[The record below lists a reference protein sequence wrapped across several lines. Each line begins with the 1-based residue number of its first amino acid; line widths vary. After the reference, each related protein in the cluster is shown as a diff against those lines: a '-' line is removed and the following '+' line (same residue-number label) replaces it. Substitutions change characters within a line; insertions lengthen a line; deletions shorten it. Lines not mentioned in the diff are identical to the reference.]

1 MPATTNQSPSTGEK
15 AMNQE
20 QIQAAYQRAAE
31 VVNGFKRVRDQQARD
46 VVAMAGAIAQ
56 RDRAIEALEKKVFG
70 LQLQLAGCKPSTVS
84 ASTGQ
89 DFSSMFGSR

>member
-1 MPATTNQSPSTGEK
+1 
-15 AMNQE
+15 MNQE

-56 RDRAIEALEKKVFG
+56 RDRAIEAIEKKVFG
-70 LQLQLAGCKPSTVS
+70 LQLQLAGSKT
-84 ASTGQ
+84 AARAGQ
-89 DFSSMFGSR
+89 DFGSMFGSR

>member
-1 MPATTNQSPSTGEK
+1 
-15 AMNQE
+15 MNQE

-56 RDRAIEALEKKVFG
+56 RDREIEALEKKVFG
-70 LQLQLAGCKPSTVS
+70 LQLQLAGSKQSTAS
-84 ASTGQ
+84 ARSGQ
-89 DFSSMFGSR
+89 DFGSIFESR